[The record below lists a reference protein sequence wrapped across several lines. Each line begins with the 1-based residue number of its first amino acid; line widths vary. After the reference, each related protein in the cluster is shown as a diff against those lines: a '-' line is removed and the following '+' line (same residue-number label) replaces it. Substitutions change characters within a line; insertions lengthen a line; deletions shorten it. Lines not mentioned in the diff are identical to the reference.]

1 MCAVP
6 NSSAYCRP
14 IAGNI
19 ITTMAKRIRLTVGAL
34 TATPQDGG
42 RFTFF
47 LSQEGGDRCIVV
59 SLDPP
64 QMHTMLQNFK
74 ESDSGDSFTIHSVF
88 EKLLKSYRIELME
101 IEVSHDDNLNEFYSD
116 LIFFDGEKEVKE
128 RLSVADGIILAK
140 KFAAPLYI
148 SKYLMDKWGV
158 KVDLPEMEIMK
169 RGMADELDFLEEK
182 LQQAVE
188 TEDYERAAIINKEIE
203 KLRKS
208 KGKKDK

>member
-6 NSSAYCRP
+6 ISSAYCRP
-14 IAGNI
+14 IAGYI

-74 ESDSGDSFTIHSVF
+74 EGDSGDSFTIHSVF

-140 KFAAPLYI
+140 KFAAPLYV

>member
-116 LIFFDGEKEVKE
+116 LLFFDGEKEVKE

-158 KVDLPEMEIMK
+158 KVDLPEMEIMR

>member
-1 MCAVP
+1 MAE
-6 NSSAYCRP
+6 
-14 IAGNI
+14 NI
-19 ITTMAKRIRLTVGAL
+19 VTTMTQRIRLTVGAL

-74 ESDSGDSFTIHSVF
+74 ANDGEDSSTIHSVF
-88 EKLLKSYRIELME
+88 EKLLKSYRIELLE

-116 LIFFDGEKEVKE
+116 LLFFDGEKEVKE
-128 RLSVADGIILAK
+128 RLSVTDGIILAK

-148 SKYLMDKWGV
+148 SDYLMNKWGV
-158 KVDLPEMEIMK
+158 KVDLPEMEMEIMK
-169 RGMADELDFLEEK
+169 KGMTDELDFLKEK

-188 TEDYERAAIINKEIE
+188 TEDYERAAVINKEIE
-203 KLRKS
+203 KLCKSRK
-208 KGKKDK
+208 KTDK

>member
-128 RLSVADGIILAK
+128 RLSAADGIILAK